1 MNDFEISIRGFIAH
15 MRSIDIEELTRS
27 GVIYFNSKLEMLEDL
42 HCKMYK
48 LCRLYNL
55 WTHFHDYFQIWY
67 VSKGEFIHTVDN
79 RPYTIRKGDL
89 FVVAPFTLH
98 SIHVESDREM
108 EIIGC
113 EFMPGFVNERFDD
126 QTADQAFF
134 DAGYLEHFWHNDCT
148 AQSQMTLDGVT
159 EGRIRNLMLEML
171 SEYERRTPFF
181 QMVLKSNLLVML
193 SIIIR
198 QVNGDVVRAGFEKSE
213 KYLDIMTRVVDYIHT
228 NVHEDIKLEH
238 VCTIANMS
246 KSTFCS
252 LFKEWTGKTFNRYL
266 IDLRILNAMTLL
278 QRPTL
283 SVTDVCY
290 ATGFNELSY
299 FCRIFKKYTGISP
312 NDFRKQAIRKS

>member
-1 MNDFEISIRGFIAH
+1 

-48 LCRLYNL
+48 LDRLQNL
-55 WTHFHDYFQIWY
+55 LTHFHDYFQIWY

-79 RPYTIRKGDL
+79 RLYTIRKGDL

-134 DAGYLEHFWHNDCT
+134 DAGYLEHFWHNDAT

-181 QMVLKSNLLVML
+181 QIVLKSNLLVML

-213 KYLDIMTRVVDYIHT
+213 KYRDIMTRVVDYIHT

-299 FCRIFKKYTGISP
+299 FCRIFKRYTGISP
-312 NDFRKQAIRKS
+312 NHFRKQAIRKS

>member
-1 MNDFEISIRGFIAH
+1 
-15 MRSIDIEELTRS
+15 
-27 GVIYFNSKLEMLEDL
+27 
-42 HCKMYK
+42 
-48 LCRLYNL
+48 
-55 WTHFHDYFQIWY
+55 
-67 VSKGEFIHTVDN
+67 VSKGEFKHTVN
-79 RPYTIRKGDL
+79 SRQYTITKGNL

-98 SIHVESDREM
+98 SINVLSDQEL

-113 EFMPGFVNERFDD
+113 EFMPAFINERFDD
-126 QTADQAFF
+126 KSMDPTFF
-134 DAGYLEHFWHNDCT
+134 DVGYLEHFLHTDCT
-148 AQSQMTLDGVT
+148 AQSQIALDGVT

-181 QMVLKSNLLVML
+181 QMVLKANLMVML

-213 KYLDIMTRVVDYIHT
+213 KYRDIMTRVVDYIHK
-228 NVHEDIKLEH
+228 NVHEAIKLEH
-238 VCTIANMS
+238 VCAMSNMS

-266 IDLRILNAMTLL
+266 IDLRIINAMTLL
-278 QRPTL
+278 QRPAL

-299 FCRIFKKYTGISP
+299 FCRIFKRYTGISP
-312 NDFRKQAIRKS
+312 NHFRKQAIQK

>member
-1 MNDFEISIRGFIAH
+1 MKSPE
-15 MRSIDIEELTRS
+15 IEELTRS

-48 LCRLYNL
+48 LDSISNL

-67 VSKGEFIHTVDN
+67 VSKGGFTHTVNN
-79 RPYTIRKGDL
+79 RPYAITKGDL

-98 SIHVESDREM
+98 SIHVESDREV
-108 EIIGC
+108 EIMGC
-113 EFMPGFVNERFDD
+113 EFMPGFVNEQFDH
-126 QTADQAFF
+126 QTGDQAFF
-134 DAGYLEHFWHNDCT
+134 DAGYLEHFWHNDPT
-148 AQSQMTLDGVT
+148 AQSQIALDGVT
-159 EGRIRNLMLEML
+159 EGKIRNLMLEML
-171 SEYERRTPFF
+171 SEYEKRTPFF
-181 QMVLKSNLLVML
+181 QIVLKSDLLVML
-193 SIIIR
+193 SILIR
-198 QVNGDVVRAGFEKSE
+198 QVNRDVVRAGFEKSE
-213 KYLDIMTRVVDYIHT
+213 KYRDIMTRVVDYIHA

-238 VCTIANMS
+238 VYTLANMS

-278 QRPTL
+278 QRPAL

-299 FCRIFKKYTGISP
+299 FCRMFKKYTGISP
-312 NDFRKQAIRKS
+312 NHFRKQAIQK

>member
-1 MNDFEISIRGFIAH
+1 
-15 MRSIDIEELTRS
+15 MRTLDVEKLTRS

-48 LCRLYNL
+48 LNSLHSL

-67 VSKGEFIHTVDN
+67 VSKGEFKHTVN
-79 RPYTIRKGDL
+79 SQPYNITKGDL

-98 SIHVESDREM
+98 RLNVPVEQEL

-113 EFMPGFVNERFDD
+113 EFMPAFINERFDD
-126 QTADQAFF
+126 MSMDTDPTFF
-134 DAGYLEHFWHNDCT
+134 DVGYLEHFWQTDCT
-148 AQSQMTLDGVT
+148 AQSKIELDGVT

-171 SEYERRTPFF
+171 GEYERRAPFF
-181 QMVLKSNLLVML
+181 RIVLKANLLQLL

-198 QVNGDVVRAGFEKSE
+198 QMNGELVKAGFERSE
-213 KYLDIMTRVVDYIHT
+213 KYRDIMTKVVDYMHK

-238 VCTIANMS
+238 VCAMSNMS

-252 LFKEWTGKTFNRYL
+252 LFKQWTGKTFNRYL
-266 IDLRILNAMTLL
+266 IDLRILNAITLL
-278 QRPTL
+278 QRPVL

-312 NDFRKQAIRKS
+312 NQFRKQAIQKEGKSYDNPIF